1 MSIAHL
7 RKEYARESLSER
19 DVHADPIQQFGHWFE
34 QARAAELMEPNAMAL
49 ATVSA
54 DGRPAVR
61 MVLLKEY
68 SERGFVFYTDYRSRK
83 GTELAAAAHAGL
95 CFWWDALQR
104 QVRITGAVEQVSRE
118 EAAEY
123 YRTRPHGS
131 RLGAWASHQSQ
142 VLPTRET
149 LEQEVERLSALH
161 PEGSEVPLP
170 PHWGGYRVVPDEMEF
185 WQGRPSRLHDRIH
198 YARRGTTWTR
208 TRLSP

>member
-19 DVHADPIQQFGHWFE
+19 DVHPDPIQQFGHWFE

-49 ATVSA
+49 ATVSPT
-54 DGRPAVR
+54 GQPSVR

-83 GTELAAAAHAGL
+83 GLELAANARAGL

-104 QVRITGAVEQVSRE
+104 QVRINGSVEQVARE

-123 YRTRPHGS
+123 YKSRPHGS
-131 RLGAWASHQSQ
+131 RVGAWASHQSQ
-142 VLPTRET
+142 VLPSRET
-149 LEQEVERLSALH
+149 VEQAVARLDTQH
-161 PEGSEVPLP
+161 PEGSDVPLP
-170 PHWGGYRVVPDEMEF
+170 PHWGGYRVIPQEMEF

-198 YARRGTTWTR
+198 YARGAGGWTR
-208 TRLSP
+208 ERLSP